1 MYLAHN
7 PQNLRITK
15 NVNKSSCSSSNKLV
29 CFRQGDRGRNEET
42 NGTFRISHG
51 CFHFLPVTLSS
62 LLAPQSQV
70 IKAPILDSPR
80 TTNQKLMKQTCSV
93 VNHNEWS
100 TTMTFH
106 SNQSTPFVYQSSS
119 SSPNRPPPLI
129 SMSSSSSSSSSLTSS
144 AGAAASAAAGAAAT
158 AKAEGSARK
167 ALKGSAFSK
176 E

>member
-70 IKAPILDSPR
+70 IKAPILDSPP
-80 TTNQKLMKQTCSV
+80 TTK
-93 VNHNEWS
+93 WS